1 MNNILEIDSVILEYN
16 GRKILQ
22 DVYLKSETG
31 NITGLLGRNGS
42 GKTSLMNI
50 IYGNI
55 FISNSSIRID
65 KKTLPRT
72 YRQPEKIRYLPQF
85 SYTPKGLTIKKIFK
99 DYKLD
104 FSDFTTIFPDLE
116 RYYNSKIS
124 TLSGGEIRIIEIYS
138 ILASKTLFCMLDEP
152 FSQVM
157 PIHIESIKT
166 LISREKINKGIVL
179 SDHLYEHIL
188 DICDDL
194 YVINNGK
201 VHLTSEHK
209 DIEKLGYAK
218 INSY

>member
-1 MNNILEIDSVILEYN
+1 MNNVLEIDGVILEYS

-22 DVYLKSETG
+22 DVYLKSEVG
-31 NITGLLGRNGS
+31 KITGLLGRNGT

-50 IYGNI
+50 VYGNI
-55 FISNSSIRID
+55 FISNSSVRIH
-65 KKTLPRT
+65 KKALART
-72 YRQPEKIRYLPQF
+72 YRQPEQMRYLPQF
-85 SYTPKGLTIKKIFK
+85 SYTPKGLKIKEIFK

-104 FSDFTTIFPDLE
+104 FSDFTTIFPDLKK
-116 RYYNSKIS
+116 YYNSKIS
-124 TLSGGEIRIIEIYS
+124 TLSGGEIRIVEIYS